1 MGHGP
6 ALPARDPTILPD
18 MPPGRAAVLYQ
29 GWEFTVTHP
38 EPVLVHPDGC
48 RDLIVLRDPEGTCR
62 LLYSDWDRAPR
73 AVQLPPGTRA
83 TGFRLAPGLV
93 IAPAAL
99 AQLRRDLDR
108 AAPDL
113 CAQMIE
119 AEAAP
124 DPETREAIAAL
135 TRPGATVG
143 AVARHCGL
151 GARSLQRRFQA
162 MGLPRPDFWRQLG
175 RARRAALALA
185 GASPLA
191 EIACAHGFSD
201 QAHLSRECLRWF
213 GSPPARLRRDSA
225 LLAPLLHPGLGN
237 WTTDGRPEAGE
248 LL

>member
-1 MGHGP
+1 M
-6 ALPARDPTILPD
+6 
-18 MPPGRAAVLYQ
+18 LYQ
-29 GWEFTVTHP
+29 RWEFTVTQP
-38 EPVLVHPDGC
+38 ERVLVQPDGC
-48 RDLIVLRDPEGTCR
+48 RDLIVLRDPEGRGT
-62 LLYSDWDRAPR
+62 LLYSDWDCAPR
-73 AVQLPPGTRA
+73 AVQLRPGTRA
-83 TGFRLAPGLV
+83 TGFRMAPGLV
-93 IAPAAL
+93 VAPGPL
-99 AQLRRDLDR
+99 AQLRRDLEGGDP
-108 AAPDL
+108 AI

-124 DPETREAIAAL
+124 DPETREVIAAL
-135 TRPGATVG
+135 TRPGATVE

-151 GARSLQRRFQA
+151 GARTLQRRFQA
-162 MGLPRPDFWRQLG
+162 MGLPRPDFWRKLG

-185 GASPLA
+185 GATPLA

-225 LLAPLLHPGLGN
+225 LLEPLLHPGLGN